1 MANNKDDIN
10 RLFVFEP
17 NPDENRLIPNEDYS
31 ILVELKTTKKG
42 RSFIIG
48 GGVENIGGAGGV
60 VNFIAGTKV
69 GFYSDGKPRNSL
81 TTNYT
86 EASTDFSV
94 DGNTDLETFGIE
106 SIEIDFDTAYV
117 PNIKIKFIDIRGQSI
132 FQRGNSS
139 KYSIFFE
146 LPYPLFELTVKGFYG
161 KPVTYCLHLFKW
173 NSSFNSSTGN
183 FEVNA
188 EFLGYTYAM
197 LTDMLLGLIRAVI
210 TTEEGIPF
218 WAKAK
223 AEYANAGIILK
234 SIDEFLEDIN
244 KLADEFKKLKNE
256 DSTVQQL
263 DVNVEVKQIL
273 STIKLKLAELS
284 NDIIGNK
291 NIFNNRDGV
300 LGTSKENAN
309 STKVTTLIKK
319 FKAEVERTLDG
330 DNNDSEANGLN
341 SKIENDELKI
351 KTKEINSITQL
362 NPIKYKDIKGE
373 VASENSDLVK
383 KIRNNST
390 YSSSDDKAVLLADVM
405 IGNIPGT
412 TADDAEIVIF
422 DLTKAFDEIKRV
434 EVRLEDNNSKIREEL
449 GKELAR
455 IAEEELDF
463 KPTIRNIFRILTTHC
478 EVFMETLKS
487 VSDKHE
493 DKLRLETLENVRK
506 SEDEFSDNEPSSS
519 VIYPWPEYR
528 EKITKNDQTYFEEA
542 WLGKPIL
549 KFSNGVT
556 QFNNVPELVF
566 VEHLLEELI
575 KLKIK
580 DDTLRINETF
590 NRIQYYPV
598 SALDSPISSNLI
610 TSTPY
615 NAALFGPN
623 TSSKPNEAIRCLLL
637 RGFLAFGVANK
648 NLPNNIIETMGKLEA
663 ENLFNTVNEDFD
675 SLIGRSFLQTLTT
688 KGGGDAKKAVEDVI
702 ATAKVG
708 YANIVNPRDSANG
721 GRKQPILSESGGNY
735 KYEYIGR
742 DDKKRKRYYIPI
754 SSNFDGK
761 IFYDENRVD
770 RNGIPLLKDKAESN
784 TVSDTV
790 LFTRG
795 DMGFFDDDPDGSVYL
810 KIIDSEVY
818 ENAENTIS
826 PDYGSEVLDEY
837 KKKLK
842 GKLIKQSTLKNATYN
857 NGVISNLDPYSSSRQ
872 KSLEITDIIYDDGSE
887 GGSYTKEGSTNGE
900 SSVIS
905 SYYFNLNT
913 GRKKGLDSTVSV
925 GDTGEGGSYLST
937 GFDVESANYKNNV
950 LPTIIKTDED
960 EATYNTIEDTTVNN
974 FYKINKRKLINPRN
988 YGKNREIIG
997 YLLNDI
1003 SDDSVKPYT
1012 PYIEFFVDGY
1022 HYSLFGSRL
1031 YYGQKNKYA
1040 KAYLFLNS
1048 FPWQGVMEYGASN
1061 VLSNPFF
1068 TSIFNLDTTS
1078 SQGKDDVTQT
1088 LKGLFRNNA
1097 SFIKAP
1103 KLWCAFIGSLIY
1115 RYEESN
1121 DILTFKE
1128 DGGDL
1133 LIFYQTT
1140 NPIKFPKKDEYL
1152 HDEAD
1157 RSISAIKFSSDVP
1170 NIVGFGGSKYTK
1182 VEDSIL
1188 KIPKQIRE
1196 EFKNQFISFVD
1207 DDFQNITESFEIA
1220 TDLSDLDNKHELLSN
1235 AVSLD
1240 STTNINTLKTKDIKT
1255 IFSDKINILNNYDN
1269 ISIDPIEN
1277 PNLKIFSGEIFLRL
1291 KPDGDANSKLNNEY
1305 SKVKYILNGNIHG
1318 FNKTKQ
1324 LTTTSTITPENEI
1337 LVKKTYMDL
1346 YLENFFS
1353 RLSILVETL
1362 AEKQKEESD
1371 TIKNDI
1377 FNSTDDDFI
1386 KLNLYRTLASI
1397 NNKWLGSFSS
1407 KIFQQCGCSNYDLD
1421 VAKSEKLDINRLIHS
1436 FRFLDVGYTD
1446 IGDDFFLNPFAIQK
1460 IIVGNYN
1467 QSFFDVANK
1476 ILSDNNFNFIPLPN
1490 FINFNDL
1497 DEVVDVF
1504 RTKPYADAIKPGN
1517 QSGPSFVCIY
1527 VGQTS
1532 TSLDL
1537 GEEANYKD
1545 DGVVV
1550 TLDSNGKILKVPPIF
1565 TGQKQNNGDLN
1576 IPLFLVSYGL
1586 QNQSFFK
1593 DIKLDQTEFTETA
1606 ESLEIIEDISLSGDK
1621 RKPSFNGQNL
1631 WNVYQKRSY
1640 SAEVEMMGC
1649 AMIQP
1654 FMYFQLDD
1662 VPLFR
1667 GAYNIYKTSH
1677 SITPHNMVT
1686 KFKGMR
1692 VKRTKTPL
1700 ISKETLFMN
1709 LLGSLNNAA
1718 GADGDITND
1727 TNGVDP
1733 RDTDANKWLKPFIDT
1748 PMNVNMLP
1756 IDNSS
1761 KAGAGKPVGTVRQ
1774 GVGARKLKD
1783 VTGTYLYGI
1792 REWVEYLQTVFKDFQ
1807 TRIDKLNQT
1816 GTDKINNVTYYHDLS
1831 PFGGGYA
1838 PGHASHQAGT
1848 DLDVREIYFGSS
1860 PDPSG
1865 QNFDPEFFE
1874 NPENSFVPVSSGQ
1887 PRVKQNR
1894 KGGGGPIILI
1904 AEEYT
1909 DSNGVVQ
1916 KDTRAN
1922 FGKTNQLGGQYSRE
1936 GTRILLQCFVDNEGK
1951 KIYTGV
1957 DIITL
1962 PYIDRIFFNDP
1973 VLIREFTGKFKK
1985 GGVIMSLQNHSNHL
1999 HVRCQIPERVAKA
2012 TNNNKQSGEN
2022 TRKFSN

>member
-1 MANNKDDIN
+1 MANNNDDIN

-42 RSFIIG
+42 RSFIIDG
-48 GGVENIGGAGGV
+48 EVENIGGAGGK

-69 GFYSDGKPRNSL
+69 GFNNDGKPRNSL

-106 SIEIDFDTAYV
+106 SIQIDFDTAYV

-197 LTDMLLGLIRAVI
+197 LTDMLMGLLRAVI

-218 WAKAK
+218 WTKAK
-223 AEYANAGIILK
+223 AEYANAGITLK

-244 KLADEFKKLKNE
+244 KLGDEFKKLKNQ

-263 DVNVEVKQIL
+263 DVNVEIQQII
-273 STIKLKLAELS
+273 SSIKLKLAQLT
-284 NDIIGNK
+284 NDITTNK
-291 NIFNNRDGV
+291 NIFNARNVGII
-300 LGTSKENAN
+300 GTSKENGN
-309 STKVTTLIKK
+309 SEKVKTLIKN
-319 FKAEVERTLDG
+319 FKSDVKKTLDG
-330 DNNDSEANGLN
+330 DSDDPEDNGLN
-341 SKIENDELKI
+341 SRIQNDELKI
-351 KTKEINSITQL
+351 SVNEINSIIKF
-362 NPIKYKDIKGE
+362 NPIKYKDIKGG
-373 VASENSDLVK
+373 VVTADSDLVK
-383 KIRNNST
+383 KIKNNGNYT
-390 YSSSDDKAVLLADVM
+390 DEEAILLANT
-405 IGNIPGT
+405 INTNIPGT
-412 TADDAEIVIF
+412 TSDDAEIVIF
-422 DLTKAFDEIKRV
+422 DLSKAFDEIKRV
-434 EVRLEDNNSKIREEL
+434 EIRLEDNNSKIREEL

-455 IAEEELDF
+455 IAEKELNF

-487 VSDKHE
+487 VSDKH
-493 DKLRLETLENVRK
+493 DKKERLQTLENVRK
-506 SEDEFSDNEPSSS
+506 AGDFSDNKATSS

-528 EKITKNDQTYFEEA
+528 EKITKNDQSYFEET

-549 KFSNGVT
+549 RFSDGVT

-580 DDTLRINETF
+580 DDAITSPPQQL

-610 TSTPY
+610 TTTPY

-648 NLPNNIIETMGKLEA
+648 NLPTNIIQTMGKLEA
-663 ENLFNTVNEDFD
+663 ENLFNTINEDFD
-675 SLIGRSFLQTLTT
+675 PLLGRDFLLTLTT
-688 KGGGDAKKAVEDVI
+688 IGEGDVKKAAQNVI
-702 ATAKVG
+702 STAKVG
-708 YANIVNPRDSANG
+708 YDNIVNPRDSTNG
-721 GRKQPILSESGGNY
+721 GRKQPILSESGSNY
-735 KYEYIGR
+735 KYEYIGS
-742 DDKKRKRYYIPI
+742 DTKKRKRYYIPI

-770 RNGIPLLKDKAESN
+770 TNGIPLLKDKAELN

-795 DMGFFDDDPDGSVYL
+795 DMGFFDDAPDGSVYL

-818 ENAENTIS
+818 ENTENTIS

-842 GKLIKQSTLKNATYN
+842 GNFINQSTLKNATYDD
-857 NGVISNLDPYSSSRQ
+857 GIITNLDPYSSSRQ

-887 GGSYTKEGSTNGE
+887 GGSYTKEGSTNSE

-905 SYYFNLNT
+905 SYYYNFT
-913 GRKKGLDSTVSV
+913 EGRGILVKDAYRHGN
-925 GDTGEGGSYLST
+925 YLST
-937 GFDVESANYKNNV
+937 GFDVDSDKYKTKV
-950 LPTIIKTDED
+950 LPTIINTEDD
-960 EATYNTIEDTTVNN
+960 EATYNIIPSDTNSLYTTRYESLPN
-974 FYKINKRKLINPRN
+974 N
-988 YGKNREIIG
+988 YGENREIIG

-1003 SDDSVKPYT
+1003 SDDSVNPYT
-1012 PYIEFFVDGY
+1012 PYIEYTVNEEY
-1022 HYSLFGSRL
+1022 YSLFGSRL
-1031 YYGQKNKYA
+1031 YYGQKNIYA

-1048 FPWQGVMEYGASN
+1048 FTWQGVMEYRGGFTN
-1061 VLSNPFF
+1061 YF
-1068 TSIFNLDTTS
+1068 TSIFSLDNTGS
-1078 SQGKDDVTQT
+1078 KGVDDKTQT
-1088 LKGLFRNNA
+1088 LKGLFRNNT

-1115 RYEESN
+1115 RNEESN
-1121 DILTFKE
+1121 DIITFKE
-1128 DGGDL
+1128 DGGDF
-1133 LIFYQTT
+1133 LILSQT
-1140 NPIKFPKKDEYL
+1140 NINQSPKKNQYL
-1152 HDEAD
+1152 HNQSDFGNCG
-1157 RSISAIKFSSDVP
+1157 IKFSFPLDTINYVD
-1170 NIVGFGGSKYTK
+1170 

-1207 DDFQNITESFEIA
+1207 NDFQNIMELFEIA
-1220 TDLSDLDNKHELLSN
+1220 TDLSDLEDKYTLLSN

-1240 STTNINTLKTKDIKT
+1240 SNTNIKTLKTKDIKT
-1255 IFSDKINILNNYDN
+1255 IFNDTTNILNNYDN
-1269 ISIDPIEN
+1269 IGVNSKN
-1277 PNLKIFSGEIFLRL
+1277 FSEIFLRL
-1291 KPDGDANSKLNNEY
+1291 KSDGDANSKLNNEY

-1318 FNKTKQ
+1318 FNQ
-1324 LTTTSTITPENEI
+1324 TTDISCTNCEQENEI
-1337 LVKKTYMDL
+1337 LVKKDYMDL

-1371 TIKNDI
+1371 SIKKDI

-1397 NNKWLGSFSS
+1397 NNKWLGNISS
-1407 KIFQQCGCSNYDLD
+1407 NTFQQCGCSNYDLT
-1421 VAKSEKLDINRLIHS
+1421 VAKNEKLDINRLIHS

-1497 DEVVDVF
+1497 DEVVDTF
-1504 RTKPYADAIKPGN
+1504 RTKPYAEAIKPGN

-1537 GEEANYKD
+1537 GEQANYED

-1550 TLDSNGKILKVPPIF
+1550 TLDSNGKIINVPPIF

-1576 IPLFLVSYGL
+1576 IPLFFVSYGL

-1709 LLGSLNNAA
+1709 LLGSLNNAGTGSDINENSGTGTSNTSVNLDNIEKSGDFFIEEKGAIYIANKSNGLA
-1718 GADGDITND
+1718 GKTLREFMKDLSDYLGVELGSRPNLKSNGITRDLKQTLAGGPSRDPKSKHGAGLAIDVLFLGDYQDTKNNNVVTNFKSPYPLPLNKETDYYWPNGNLVVANDYGVMTKIKQFLTTNPKWKGWFKWGGDFTNKGKYGRKEIESTEPTIPNFKVRVDEIHHFELLPSKWPPFFKPYENDLKNLGVGIPKNKEELGALYKLAFNFDGSNPSKTAQKYKENKQQGDS
-1727 TNGVDP
+1727 VDP
-1733 RDTDANKWLKPFIDT
+1733 
-1748 PMNVNMLP
+1748 
-1756 IDNSS
+1756 NSAIS
-1761 KAGAGKPVGTVRQ
+1761 
-1774 GVGARKLKD
+1774 
-1783 VTGTYLYGI
+1783 
-1792 REWVEYLQTVFKDFQ
+1792 
-1807 TRIDKLNQT
+1807 
-1816 GTDKINNVTYYHDLS
+1816 
-1831 PFGGGYA
+1831 
-1838 PGHASHQAGT
+1838 
-1848 DLDVREIYFGSS
+1848 
-1860 PDPSG
+1860 
-1865 QNFDPEFFE
+1865 
-1874 NPENSFVPVSSGQ
+1874 
-1887 PRVKQNR
+1887 
-1894 KGGGGPIILI
+1894 
-1904 AEEYT
+1904 
-1909 DSNGVVQ
+1909 
-1916 KDTRAN
+1916 
-1922 FGKTNQLGGQYSRE
+1922 
-1936 GTRILLQCFVDNEGK
+1936 
-1951 KIYTGV
+1951 
-1957 DIITL
+1957 
-1962 PYIDRIFFNDP
+1962 
-1973 VLIREFTGKFKK
+1973 
-1985 GGVIMSLQNHSNHL
+1985 
-1999 HVRCQIPERVAKA
+1999 
-2012 TNNNKQSGEN
+2012 
-2022 TRKFSN
+2022 